1 MSGGM
6 LKQELLESIL
16 SVCCLGEIDE
26 GYQRFANMAFVF
38 PATSSF
44 PGDFPW
50 FVSWCF
56 WLIEL

>member
-56 WLIEL
+56 